1 MFSGVLVIL
10 SLLFLTP
17 YFSFI
22 PRATLAAIIIAA
34 VIFMV
39 EVKVVK
45 PMWRTKSKKA
55 CFNCKKCQINFR
67 YIMNKLFLRV
77 SESDLIPG
85 VGTFIAC
92 LVLQLE
98 IGILCGVGI
107 NILFIL
113 YHAARPKITVE
124 KLKVIIRFTFK
135 KRELD
140 CISQQFNSIFL
151 ILFTFTCTYIIIL
164 FSRIYLIFSTIIVN
178 YIEMCN

>member
-1 MFSGVLVIL
+1 MLVIL

-17 YFSFI
+17 YFSYI

-45 PMWRTKSKKA
+45 PMWRTKSKKT
-55 CFNCKKCQINFR
+55 CFHKCKECQINLG

-124 KLKVIIRFTFK
+124 KLKVIVRFTFK
-135 KRELD
+135 EKEK
-140 CISQQFNSIFL
+140 SIFAL
-151 ILFTFTCTYIIIL
+151 ASI
-164 FSRIYLIFSTIIVN
+164 
-178 YIEMCN
+178 